1 MILAYFYYIRDKMVI
16 RAVCKDA
23 KELAD
28 QKLPHHADEV
38 KRVYVFLNPDANNRY
53 VRHGSLFTV
62 SDRR

>member
-1 MILAYFYYIRDKMVI
+1 MVI

-23 KELAD
+23 KTLAD

-53 VRHGSLFTV
+53 VHGSSLFAA
-62 SDRR
+62 SDQ